1 MIDEKSA
8 MPDCLMAQGNVL
20 TYVLGFV
27 EKKNVLMKKN
37 SLLAGTSYQIKPLR
51 LKRPL
56 DGIGFYRTPA
66 VETL

>member
-1 MIDEKSA
+1 MV
-8 MPDCLMAQGNVL
+8 QGNVL

-27 EKKNVLMKKN
+27 EKKNVLMRKN

-56 DGIGFYRTPA
+56 DGLGFCRTPA
-66 VETL
+66 AERL